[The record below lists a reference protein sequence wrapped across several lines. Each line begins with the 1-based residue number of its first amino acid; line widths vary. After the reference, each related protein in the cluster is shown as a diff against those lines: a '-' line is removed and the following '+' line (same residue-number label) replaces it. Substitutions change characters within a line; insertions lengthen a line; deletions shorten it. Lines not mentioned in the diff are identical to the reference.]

1 VPKKIM
7 LILILALLGGGGYF
21 LWRNNEAPPADG
33 PIVLYGNVD
42 MRQVDLAFKDS
53 ERIASMDVEE
63 GDKVI
68 KGQILASLETDRLD
82 HQIASLKNQIQAQDF
97 VVQRLLNGSRSEDI
111 QKAKADVGQAA
122 AQLKL
127 YKLTLK
133 RMKKLL
139 TTGSTTQQDVDDA
152 QAKHDVAAA
161 ELYAAQEQLNLV
173 LAGPRWEDIA
183 NAKATLASMQ
193 SQLALLETT
202 RKEYDLLSPVN
213 AVVRNRILEPGDM
226 AAPSRPAF
234 TLALLDPKW
243 VRAYVNETDLGR
255 IREGIKAEVRTDAF
269 PGEPLAGWI
278 GFISPMAEF
287 TPKNVETPELRTALV
302 YEVRVFV
309 KDPNDRL
316 RLGMP
321 ATVAIPEP
329 LEPQGQTESRVREGA
344 PS

>member
-1 VPKKIM
+1 VLKKI
-7 LILILALLGGGGYF
+7 IAVLILALLGGGGYF
-21 LWRNNEAPPADG
+21 LWRNNETAPADG

-53 ERIASMDVEE
+53 ERIASMDVQE
-63 GDKVI
+63 GDCVAE
-68 KGQILASLETDRLD
+68 GQVLASLETDRLD
-82 HQIASLKNQIQAQDF
+82 HQISSLKNQISAQDF

-122 AQLKL
+122 AELKL
-127 YKLTLK
+127 YKCTLR

-139 TTGSTTQQDVDDA
+139 TSGSTTQQDVDDA

-161 ELYAAQEQLNLV
+161 GLYATQEQLNLV

-183 NAKATLASMQ
+183 EAKATLASMQ
-193 SQLALLETT
+193 AQLALLETT
-202 RKEYDLLSPVN
+202 REEYDLLAPVD

-226 AAPSRPAF
+226 ASPSRPVYS
-234 TLALLDPKW
+234 LALLDPKW
-243 VRAYVNETDLGR
+243 VRVYVNETDLGR
-255 IREGIKAEVRTDAF
+255 IREGLQAEVRTDAF
-269 PGEPLAGWI
+269 PDEPLAGWI

-287 TPKNVETPELRTALV
+287 TPKNVQTPELRTALV

-309 KDPNDRL
+309 KDPANRL

-321 ATVAIPEP
+321 ATVAILKPIK
-329 LEPQGQTESRVREGA
+329 PQAQSAPRVQEGA
-344 PS
+344 GS